1 MGPWPRAA
9 AAGMIRPMDDAPPS
23 RPAAVIF
30 DAYGTL
36 LDVHAAMARH
46 AARLGPRW
54 REVSA
59 AWRQK
64 QLEYTWVRSLTG
76 PAHHEDFFLCTRD
89 ALDYVLARYG
99 IADAALREDLL
110 LAYRRLDAYPEVPT
124 VLLALRGAGVP
135 AAILSNGAPRMLDEA
150 CEAAGI
156 ADLLDAVLSVEEVGV
171 FKPDPRVY
179 RLATRHFGAPPEAM
193 AFVSAN
199 PWDTQAALANGFRA
213 VRVNRG
219 SEPDEY
225 GLREA
230 GVPELRDLAPLPAL
244 LRLGTT

>member
-1 MGPWPRAA
+1 
-9 AAGMIRPMDDAPPS
+9 MDDAPS

-46 AARLGPRW
+46 AARLGPHW
-54 REVSA
+54 RAISE

-64 QLEYTWVRSLTG
+64 QLEYAWVRTLTG

-89 ALDYVLARYG
+89 ALDYAFARHG
-99 IADAALREDLL
+99 IADPALRDDLL
-110 LAYRRLDAYPEVPT
+110 RAYRRLDAYPEVPA
-124 VLLALRGAGVP
+124 VLRALRAAGVP
-135 AAILSNGAPRMLDEA
+135 AAILSNGAPGMLAEA

-156 ADLLDAVLSVEEVGV
+156 TPLLDAVLSVEEVGV

-179 RLATRHFGAPPEAM
+179 RLAVRHFGVEPEEM

-213 VRVNRG
+213 VRVNRAG
-219 SEPDEY
+219 DPDEY

-230 GVPELRDLAPLPAL
+230 GVPEIRDLAPLPAL
-244 LRLGTT
+244 LLRLGTT

>member
-1 MGPWPRAA
+1 MA
-9 AAGMIRPMDDAPPS
+9 APP

-36 LDVHAAMARH
+36 LDVQAPVARH
-46 AARLGPRW
+46 AARFGPRW
-54 REVSA
+54 REVAA

-76 PAHHEDFFLCTRD
+76 PQHHEDFFLCTRD
-89 ALDYVLARYG
+89 ALDYVLARHG
-99 IADAALREDLL
+99 IADPALREDLL
-110 LAYRRLDAYPEVPT
+110 RAYRRPDAFPEARAT
-124 VLLALRGAGVP
+124 LEALRAAGVP
-135 AAILSNGAPRMLDEA
+135 AAILSNGTPGMLAEA

-156 ADLLDAVLSVEEVGV
+156 AGLLDAVLSVEEVGV

-179 RLATRHFGAPPEAM
+179 RLAARHFGEAPEAM

-199 PWDTQAALANGFRA
+199 AWDAQAALANGFGA
-213 VRVNRG
+213 VRVNRAG
-219 SEPDEY
+219 EPDEY

-230 GVPELRDLAPLPAL
+230 GVPEIPDLAPLPAL
-244 LRLGTT
+244 LRLGAT

>member
-1 MGPWPRAA
+1 
-9 AAGMIRPMDDAPPS
+9 
-23 RPAAVIF
+23 
-30 DAYGTL
+30 
-36 LDVHAAMARH
+36 MAR
-46 AARLGPRW
+46 RGGKN
-54 REVSA
+54 EVTLTFA
-59 AWRQK
+59 GDAD
-64 QLEYTWVRSLTG
+64 QLERAIAKANGSTDKFEGDIKQASKSAESSFDKIGNAAKSVGDDLDSTG
-76 PAHHEDFFLCTRD
+76 RESAR
-89 ALDYVLARYG
+89 ALDKMGDSARDLEKDLEKVG
-99 IADAALREDLL
+99 DSRQTFSRLR
-110 LAYRRLDAYPEVPT
+110 
-124 VLLALRGAGVP
+124 
-135 AAILSNGAPRMLDEA
+135 
-150 CEAAGI
+150 
-156 ADLLDAVLSVEEVGV
+156 LSVEEVGV